1 MAKRELASFYDFK
14 NIVREENVVE
24 LVGWRSIHPTV
35 TKPIVTS
42 TSRELPN
49 SVLSLGP
56 SLIEAPEILGAPTH
70 SHPFDQWIFLIGADE
85 FNDFDAYAEF
95 TYDDRIIKIDY
106 PGYIFIPKGTMHC
119 PLDIQRV
126 GKPIIFIDVSITQ
139 EASVRTETTAPTAR
153 PKYKHVSG
161 NKLPKP

>member
-1 MAKRELASFYDFK
+1 MARELASFNNFK

-24 LVGWRSIHPTV
+24 LQGWRSIHPTV

-42 TSRELPN
+42 TSRDLPD

-56 SLIEAPEILGAPTH
+56 AIIEAPEILGAPTH
-70 SHPFDQWIFLIGADE
+70 NHPFDQWIFLIGADD
-85 FNDFDAYAEF
+85 FNEFDAYAEF
-95 TYDDRIIKIDY
+95 TYDNRIIKIDY
-106 PGYIFIPKGTMHC
+106 PAYIFIPKGIDHC
-119 PLDIQRV
+119 PLDIKRV
-126 GKPIIFIDVSITQ
+126 GKPIIFMDVSITQ
-139 EASVRTETTAPTAR
+139 EASVRSESKASVER